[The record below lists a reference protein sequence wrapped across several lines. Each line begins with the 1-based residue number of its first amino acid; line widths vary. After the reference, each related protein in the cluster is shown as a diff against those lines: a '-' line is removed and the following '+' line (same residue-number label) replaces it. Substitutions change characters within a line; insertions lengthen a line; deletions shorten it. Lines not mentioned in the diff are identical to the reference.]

1 MDSKIICAI
10 ISALGVVLSS
20 FLSRVSAHREIKR
33 LKMEWDRADSVSF
46 KAEIAEAVGAA
57 AEFEQSANPR
67 HQREAVKR
75 LAAVMVKAD
84 GEMRELLVR
93 LYEAVRGG
101 RYSEISKLTEE
112 ISAHAIK

>member
-20 FLSRVSAHREIKR
+20 LLSRVSAHREVKR

-57 AEFEQSANPR
+57 AEFERSPYSRN
-67 HQREAVKR
+67 QREAAKR

-84 GEMRELLVR
+84 GEIRELLVR
-93 LYEAVRGG
+93 LYEAVREG
-101 RYSEISKLTEE
+101 RCSEISKLAEE
-112 ISAHAIK
+112 ISARAIK